1 MLKLYKYVKKIS
13 DIVLF
18 ERGVTMKML
27 GVITAIVGVI
37 YLILSYYTATERYK
51 PNKSVLIINNIIIA
65 MLMFIFTIIQ
75 FSR

>member
-1 MLKLYKYVKKIS
+1 
-13 DIVLF
+13 
-18 ERGVTMKML
+18 MKML

-37 YLILSYYTATERYK
+37 YLILSYYAATERYK